1 VHLSPGTRLGPYEV
15 VSPLGAGGMGEVYR
29 ARDSRLGR
37 DVAIKVLPQHLSA
50 NPEVRMR
57 FEREARTVS
66 ALKHPHICMLY
77 DIGREGDT
85 DYLVMELVDGET
97 LAARLGRGALP
108 TLEVLRFGSQIADA
122 LERAHRAGV
131 VHRDLKPGNV
141 MLTKDGAKLMDFG
154 LARGTGL
161 GGEQTDGSSPSALL
175 HSPTVAQPLTAEG
188 TLVGT
193 FQYMAPEQLEG
204 KEADNRSDIWALGCV
219 LYEMATGR
227 RAFDAASQASL
238 ISAIMSAQ
246 PPPASQ
252 VARLSPTMLDRI
264 IALCLTK
271 DPDERLQ
278 NAHDVRLGLDML
290 RDMGGVATPSV
301 AAGTVRTPS
310 RLPWPAMAFA
320 GLVLGTALGLAL
332 ARWFNPKQNVEP
344 PRVST
349 LVHSGADQ
357 QPTASPDGETVA
369 FTSARTGT
377 SQIWIK
383 QLVSGDEVA
392 LTQGE
397 DYSPRFSSDGSQI
410 VFARTNATGSAL
422 WRVSVVSREARLL
435 VDDAVEGAWS
445 PDGKQLAFLRV
456 SNERTQGEVWV
467 ASANGSGARR
477 IYANSATLRWLSWS
491 PAGDRL
497 LAVTVPLANAALAYV
512 VIPVNGDSAQVV
524 SPASG
529 LSVTSNPVWLGTG
542 DRICYAII
550 EALATSVTG
559 QASRI
564 VEHTLRTGKA
574 REVLNLPSTCRD
586 LALLGDGR
594 LLIGV
599 AQQSQSLV
607 LVDNPGE
614 ADARERW
621 LTRGASSDRQP
632 AFSPDGRHVLFSSS
646 RSGNL
651 DIWEM
656 DTESGA
662 LSRLTDHPGQ
672 DWDPAYTPDS
682 RSILWSS
689 DRSGVFEIWHAA
701 RDGSGARQISQD
713 GVDAENPTMTPDGQ
727 WIIYL
732 SGRDEQPGAW
742 KMRADGSEATPVVGG
757 VNLPELSPD
766 GLLFAAPAG
775 AGQRTGRALRVY
787 RLRDGL
793 PLPFTIDLVPSIDI
807 AVGRCRWAGSRRLAY
822 TDRDRSGLMGISVRE
837 ISETAAG
844 APMRLAGF
852 HPLAP
857 TESFDVTHDGKR
869 AVLSVRSQVLSIA
882 LAHNLPGIDAPRAR
896 AE

>member
-1 VHLSPGTRLGPYEV
+1 MHLTPGTRLGPYEV

-29 ARDSRLGR
+29 ARDTRLGR

-66 ALKHPHICMLY
+66 SLKHPHICMLY
-77 DIGREGDT
+77 DLGREGET

-97 LAARLGRGALP
+97 LASRLARGALP
-108 TLEVLRFGSQIADA
+108 TPEVLRLGSQIADA

-141 MLTKDGAKLMDFG
+141 MVTKDGAKLMDFG

-161 GGEQTDGSSPSALL
+161 GGDPKSGSSPTSLL

-204 KEADNRSDIWALGCV
+204 KEADSRSDIWALGCV
-219 LYEMATGR
+219 LYEMATGT
-227 RAFDAASQASL
+227 RAFDGASQASL
-238 ISAIMSAQ
+238 ISAIMSSQ

-252 VARLSPTMLDRI
+252 VTRLSPATLDHI
-264 IALCLTK
+264 ITQCLAK

-278 NAHDVRLGLDML
+278 NAHDVRLWLDML
-290 RDMGGVATPSV
+290 RDGSGAWAPSV
-301 AAGTVRTPS
+301 GTGTARATS
-310 RLPWPAMAFA
+310 RLPWPVMVLG
-320 GLVLGTALGLAL
+320 GLVLGTALGFAL
-332 ARWFNPKQNVEP
+332 ARWLSPTQDVEP

-357 QPTASPDGETVA
+357 QPAASPDGNTIA

-383 QLVSGDEVA
+383 ELVSGDEVA
-392 LTQGE
+392 LTRGE

-410 VFARTNATGSAL
+410 VFARTDALGSSL

-435 VDDAVEGAWS
+435 VEDAVEGAWS

-456 SNERTQGEVWV
+456 SNERTQGEIWL

-477 IYANSATLRWLSWS
+477 IHASTSALRWLSWS

-497 LAVTVPLANAALAYV
+497 LAVTVPLANAALSYV
-512 VIPVNGDSAQVV
+512 VVPVDGDSAQVV

-529 LSVTSNPVWLGTG
+529 LLVTSNPVWLGAG

-586 LALLGDGR
+586 LALLGNGR

-607 LVDNPGE
+607 LVDNPGGP
-614 ADARERW
+614 DARERW

-632 AFSPDGRHVLFSSS
+632 AFSPDGRRILFSSS

-662 LSRLTDHPGQ
+662 LSRVTDHPGQ
-672 DWDPAYTPDS
+672 DWDPAYTPDG

-689 DRSGVFEIWHAA
+689 DRSGVFEVWQASS
-701 RDGSGARQISQD
+701 DGSGARQVSRD

-727 WIIYL
+727 WIVYL

-742 KMRADGSEATPVVGG
+742 KMRADGSEATPLVRG

-766 GLLFAAPAG
+766 GLFFAAPAG

-787 RLRDGL
+787 RLSDAS
-793 PLPFTIDLVPSIDI
+793 PLPFTIDLVPSIEI
-807 AVGRCRWAGSRRLAY
+807 AVGRCRWTGSRRLAY
-822 TDRDRSGLMGISVRE
+822 TDRDQAGLMGVSVRE

-844 APMRLAGF
+844 PPMRLAGF

-857 TESFDVTHDGKR
+857 TESFDVTDDGTR
-869 AVLSVRSQVLSIA
+869 VVLSVRAQVLSIA
-882 LAHNLPGIDAPRAR
+882 LADNLPGIDAAQPRV
-896 AE
+896 E